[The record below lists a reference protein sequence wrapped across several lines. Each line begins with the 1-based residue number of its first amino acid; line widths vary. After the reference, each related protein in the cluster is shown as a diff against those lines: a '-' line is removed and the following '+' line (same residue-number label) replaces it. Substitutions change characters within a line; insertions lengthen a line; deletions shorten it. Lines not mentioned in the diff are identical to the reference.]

1 VHTFRKGIVVVA
13 AAALAGLV
21 VAVSALTVPA
31 LAGPGATPQRVAV
44 GMSEFR
50 FTVKP
55 KTVRKGTPVV
65 FALTNRGRI
74 AHDFRIRGRKSP
86 LVAAGKRG
94 TLRLTFAKAGRYRYI
109 CTLPSHAVAGMA
121 GTLVVR

>member
-1 VHTFRKGIVVVA
+1 MHTFRKGILLVVTV
-13 AAALAGLV
+13 ALAGLA
-21 VAVSALTVPA
+21 VAVSAL
-31 LAGPGATPQRVAV
+31 AGPEATPQRVAV
-44 GMSEFR
+44 GMSEFK

-55 KTVRKGTPVV
+55 KTVRKGTVVV

-74 AHDFRIRGRKSP
+74 AHDFRIRGRKSS

-109 CTLPSHAVAGMA
+109 CTLPSHAVAGMS
-121 GTLVVR
+121 GVLVVR